1 MGVTMP
7 ASDREERFGKI
18 ALEKGYITE
27 SQLDSVIDA
36 QMNDEIWDRK
46 HRVISTI
53 LFHSGYL
60 TIQQID
66 EVLQVMEQDL
76 S

>member
-1 MGVTMP
+1 MA
-7 ASDREERFGKI
+7 ASDREKKFGKI
-18 ALEKGYITE
+18 AIEKGYITE

-53 LFHSGYL
+53 LFHSGYI
-60 TIQQID
+60 TGQQID
-66 EVLQVMEQDL
+66 EVLQVMKQDQ
-76 S
+76 